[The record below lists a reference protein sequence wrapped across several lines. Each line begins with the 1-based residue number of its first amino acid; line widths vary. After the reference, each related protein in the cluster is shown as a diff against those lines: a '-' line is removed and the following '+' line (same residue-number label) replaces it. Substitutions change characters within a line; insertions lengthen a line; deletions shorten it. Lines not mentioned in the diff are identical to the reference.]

1 MITIRTKIL
10 NIKLSKEVFINPTV
24 GTKKEKA
31 DCIFISRQQ
40 MVTEKKY
47 IQFFIRTKCLK

>member
-10 NIKLSKEVFINPTV
+10 NIKLSKEVFTNPMV
-24 GTKKEKA
+24 GTGKEKV
-31 DCIFISRQQ
+31 DCISISRRQIV
-40 MVTEKKY
+40 MEKKY